1 MTEPAF
7 GGGVF
12 IADKSVWIRAGHA
25 HLRTQ
30 WATALHAGQV
40 ATCSIVRIEL
50 LYSARDAQGFESLEA
65 DLSALR
71 DVPVTVSVQRE
82 AIRAMREL
90 AAGGPLGHRVPLPDL
105 LIAATAQEAGV
116 GVLHLDRRFDRLA
129 KVLAFDSR
137 WAADPAKLE

>member
-1 MTEPAF
+1 MIEAAF

-12 IADKSVWIRAGHA
+12 IADKSVWVRAGHTR
-25 HLRTQ
+25 LRAQ
-30 WATALHAGQV
+30 WAAALQARQI
-40 ATCSIVRIEL
+40 ATCSIVTIEL
-50 LYSARDAQGFESLEA
+50 LYSVRDAQGFESLEA

-71 DVPVTVSVQRE
+71 DLPVTVSVQRE

-90 AAGGPLGHRVPLPDL
+90 AAGGPLAHRVPLPDI

-116 GVLHLDRRFDRLA
+116 GVLHLDRHFDRLA

-137 WAADPAKLE
+137 WAADPAELE